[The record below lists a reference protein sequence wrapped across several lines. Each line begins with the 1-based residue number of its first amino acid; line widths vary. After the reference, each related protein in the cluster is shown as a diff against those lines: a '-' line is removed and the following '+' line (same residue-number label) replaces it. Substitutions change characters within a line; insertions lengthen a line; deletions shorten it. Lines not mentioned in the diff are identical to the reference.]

1 MQGEKTFCKQQQR
14 RPKESVM
21 SLITINLLKSINIT
35 MRKSLLSLGLFM
47 SLSAGMASA
56 QSVLVSDNIN
66 VPVGDQ
72 NHMFIKSFSETVK
85 SYLETKPRIAI
96 EFVSSN
102 STVVE
107 SGGPWF
113 RGLKKGNAEVR
124 MQIYEES
131 SMKDYP
137 NYEKML
143 EEVVFQVSVKD
154 EVPATLPKYFTGW
167 GEQRSD
173 VSAAMYE
180 LYEPFN
186 ETFAVMNPSMSEE
199 DLAPFE
205 LGYTGDYEYP
215 LVYSYFNED
224 GQLLAYY
231 IVTNNANRIGY
242 KSESEVT
249 AALEQDGYELF
260 GYEESMGMPALYN
273 KDTQTLVT
281 GGVVTMQGQY
291 FRYLAFEYDPEDPTG
306 INGLTAEPDPQAKVT
321 VGDGCI
327 TIIATDKIAG
337 KTVNLYTMGGQL
349 LKSVRLA
356 AGTNTISVDTTKPV
370 MVKVGRNQT
379 VKVVK

>member
-1 MQGEKTFCKQQQR
+1 
-14 RPKESVM
+14 
-21 SLITINLLKSINIT
+21 
-35 MRKSLLSLGLFM
+35 MRK
-47 SLSAGMASA
+47 
-56 QSVLVSDNIN
+56 
-66 VPVGDQ
+66 
-72 NHMFIKSFSETVK
+72 
-85 SYLETKPRIAI
+85 
-96 EFVSSN
+96 
-102 STVVE
+102 
-107 SGGPWF
+107 
-113 RGLKKGNAEVR
+113 
-124 MQIYEES
+124 S

>member
-1 MQGEKTFCKQQQR
+1 
-14 RPKESVM
+14 M
-21 SLITINLLKSINIT
+21 SHITINLLKSINIT

-137 NYEKML
+137 DYEKML

-173 VSAAMYE
+173 VSAAMYK

-306 INGLTAEPDPQAKVT
+306 LNGLTAEPDPQAKVT

>member
-1 MQGEKTFCKQQQR
+1 MKKRFL
-14 RPKESVM
+14 SI
-21 SLITINLLKSINIT
+21 ITALALC
-35 MRKSLLSLGLFM
+35 LGLLPTVALAAAT
-47 SLSAGMASA
+47 SVTYYDWNSGKKQLEPKTCTSA
-56 QSVLVSDNIN
+56 
-66 VPVGDQ
+66 
-72 NHMFIKSFSETVK
+72 
-85 SYLETKPRIAI
+85 
-96 EFVSSN
+96 
-102 STVVE
+102 TVVE

-291 FRYLAFEYDPEDPTG
+291 FRYLAFEYEPKDPTG